1 MYATASI
8 VLEERQDALTIP
20 ATAVVRQGTETL
32 CCVVRDGKIH
42 WTPIQLGLRVADDL
56 EVLSGLDDRD
66 TVVLTRAEALT
77 TDQQV
82 EVIAPEIKR

>member
-1 MYATASI
+1 MYANASI

-42 WTPIQLGLRVADDL
+42 RIPIQLGLRVADDV
-56 EVLSGLDDRD
+56 EVLAGLDEHA
-66 TVVLTRAEALT
+66 TVVLTRAEALA
-77 TDQQV
+77 DEQPV
-82 EVIAPEIKR
+82 EVIAPDIKR